1 MKMFSIKNRHI
12 EMERLIA
19 AERPRLLQY
28 ACYRLGSQADA
39 EDAVQ
44 DTLASL
50 HQRFHAAESRG
61 HTCLDYAEAGKRSDE
76 IQRKQEEDFTIN
88 NLTAY
93 LFRSLSNRCV
103 SYQRENNR
111 LHLIPLDCQTD
122 PADFESENF
131 EQEYQRISQLLAEI
145 PDEQAEVIRLR
156 YYGDKTFKEIAQI
169 LDEPITTVKS
179 RFVYGLE
186 KIKRGMRA
194 LSDNV

>member
-1 MKMFSIKNRHI
+1 MKMFSIKKRHI

-19 AERPRLLQY
+19 AELPRLLQY
-28 ACYRLGSQADA
+28 AYYRLGNVVDA

-44 DTLASL
+44 DTLVSL
-50 HQRFHAAESRG
+50 HQRR
-61 HTCLDYAEAGKRSDE
+61 
-76 IQRKQEEDFTIN
+76 QQEDFSIS
-88 NLTAY
+88 NLSAY

-111 LHLIPLDCQTD
+111 LHLVPLDNQTD
-122 PADFESENF
+122 PADTESENF
-131 EQEYQRISQLLAEI
+131 EQEYQRICQLLAEI

>member
-19 AERPRLLQY
+19 AERPWLLQY

-44 DTLASL
+44 DTLAS
-50 HQRFHAAESRG
+50 FH
-61 HTCLDYAEAGKRSDE
+61 
-76 IQRKQEEDFTIN
+76 QRKQEEDFTIN

-103 SYQRENNR
+103 SYQRENNH

-122 PADFESENF
+122 PVDIESENF